1 MITNIS
7 NSHAVIW
14 GIIPA
19 LLVIAGCGESRP
31 ATFPVSGTI
40 AFADGQP
47 VRFGTVQFLPDNPGP
62 SARGLLDTNGRFEL
76 GTFTKDDGAIPGGH
90 RVIITQHVS
99 APSGKVIKHS
109 DAHAADDESSLVD
122 IRYTQYEVSP
132 LTATVEER
140 DNQVKL
146 RVERPQNPNRNK
158 TSQPGQ
164 R

>member
-1 MITNIS
+1 MSSSLITLSRWVN
-7 NSHAVIW
+7 
-14 GIIPA
+14 
-19 LLVIAGCGESRP
+19 LLGFVLLLGCSDSRP
-31 ATFPVSGTI
+31 STYPVSGSI

-62 SARGLLDTNGRFEL
+62 SARGLIDTNGRFEL
-76 GTFTKDDGAIPGGH
+76 GTFSKDDGAIPGGH

-99 APSGKVIKHS
+99 AASGKVIKHS
-109 DAHAADDESSLVD
+109 DAHGADDESSLVD

-132 LTATVEER
+132 LTANVEEL

-146 RVERPQNPNRNK
+146 RVERRQNPNHNK